1 MKITLEKIA
10 DREWLIR
17 AEETPEPLGTV
28 SRKQT
33 GYLVTKFDGNEVV
46 KRFRL
51 IDALRQSF
59 GQDHTYITPDDTKP
73 TEEGYV

>member
-1 MKITLEKIA
+1 MKITLEKSA
-10 DREWLIR
+10 DREWVVRGEGLDV
-17 AEETPEPLGTV
+17 PLGTV

-33 GYLVTKFDGNEVV
+33 GYLVTKQDGELH

-51 IDALRQSF
+51 IDALRQAF
-59 GQDHTYITPDDTKP
+59 GEEHQYITPDDTKP

>member
-1 MKITLEKIA
+1 MKITLEKTA
-10 DREWLIR
+10 DREWLVR
-17 AEETPEPLGTV
+17 EENSDTPLGTV

-33 GYLVTKFDGNEVV
+33 GYLVTKQDGELH

-51 IDALRQSF
+51 IDALRQAF
-59 GQDHTYITPDDTKP
+59 GAEHQYITPEDTKP

>member
-1 MKITLEKIA
+1 MKITLEKTA
-10 DREWLIR
+10 DREWNVR
-17 AEETPEPLGTV
+17 GEDAETPIGTV

-33 GYLVTKFDGNEVV
+33 GYLVMKHDGEMH

-51 IDALRQSF
+51 IDALRQAF
-59 GQDHTYITPDDTKP
+59 GDEHSYTIPDEAKP

>member
-1 MKITLEKIA
+1 MKITLEKTA
-10 DREWLIR
+10 DREWLVR
-17 AEETPEPLGTV
+17 AEDATEPVGTV

-33 GYLVTKFDGNEVV
+33 GYLVTKFEGNEIV

-59 GQDHTYITPDDTKP
+59 GQEHTYITPDDTKP

>member
-1 MKITLEKIA
+1 MTITLHKKA
-10 DREWLIR
+10 DREWLVKAGDDTIG
-17 AEETPEPLGTV
+17 EV

-33 GYLVTKFDGNEVV
+33 GYLVKKYEGDEVV

-59 GQDHTYITPDDTKP
+59 GSDHTYITPDDTKP
-73 TEEGYV
+73 SEEGYV